1 MAANSLKNL
10 DIKTLHL
17 LNMPSK
23 LALAGLVVAGVLVL
37 GYVALF
43 RSQLEALDAAS
54 AKEIELKETYTKKS
68 IEAANLD
75 NLKAELDAI
84 RSSFNVLLKQ
94 LPTDAEIPNLIQEL
108 HQAGATNGLRMDSVA
123 PGASVNDGP
132 IQVLP
137 YEIAITGKYSQISQ
151 FARDVGTLSRIITL
165 ESLKISNKDDKSNLL
180 TLSATANTYKA
191 RPAEE
196 VAAELEA
203 AKAASEAQ
211 KPQ

>member
-1 MAANSLKNL
+1 MAANTLKNL

-17 LNMPSK
+17 LGMPAK

-37 GYVALF
+37 GYTALF
-43 RSQLEALDAAS
+43 RSQLESLDAANN
-54 AKEIELKETYTKKS
+54 KETELKETYTKKS

-75 NLKAELDAI
+75 NLKTELDAI

-108 HQAGATNGLRMDSVA
+108 HQAGATNGLRMDSVTPSA
-123 PGASVNDGP
+123 PVNDGP

-137 YEIAITGKYSQISQ
+137 YEISITGKYGQISQ

-165 ESLKISNKDDKSNLL
+165 ESLKISNKDDKNNLL

-203 AKAASEAQ
+203 DKAAGEAQ